1 MSTTI
6 SRTDVRNLFLGQR
19 MLEKE
24 LGVLKH
30 IITTSF
36 GDELSPKTLRKAEKT
51 SRLLDKNGG
60 EKFRS
65 AMAFNKYLK
74 ELKAKKKITCKM
86 LRRELRN

>member
-74 ELKAKKKITCKM
+74 ELKAKKKITWKM